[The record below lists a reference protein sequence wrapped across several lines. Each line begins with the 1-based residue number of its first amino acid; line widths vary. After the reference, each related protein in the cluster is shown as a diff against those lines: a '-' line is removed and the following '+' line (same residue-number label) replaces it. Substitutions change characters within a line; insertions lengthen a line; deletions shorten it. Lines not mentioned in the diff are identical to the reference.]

1 MLPLRWRVTNNGCWW
16 CGKAVIVSETITGG
30 CFCGSIR
37 YAVEG
42 PVPRIV
48 NCHCTMCRRTSGAP
62 FVTWLVVPEDK
73 FSYTQGT
80 PKKLQSSDHG
90 ERYFCASCGTPV
102 VCIVGGEHV
111 DITLGSLD
119 NPEAFE
125 PNLDIHTDTKLA
137 WVQASIER

>member
-1 MLPLRWRVTNNGCWW
+1 M
-16 CGKAVIVSETITGG
+16 ASETITGG

-37 YAVEG
+37 YSVEG

-62 FVTWLVVPEDK
+62 FVTWLVVAEDR

-102 VCIVGGEHV
+102 VCIVGGPGEHV

-125 PNLDIHTDTKLA
+125 PNLEIYTDTRLA
-137 WVQASIER
+137 WVQASTKR